1 MKKYIF
7 GLMAVAAAM
16 FMASCS
22 ADEGTEPGGDSKAY
36 VMTNTYSVAPPL
48 DADADFKVRVST
60 NSATESAYILLEK
73 HAEYTGSP
81 RAKAILADWDS
92 YRGKFVKVY
101 PNEYRRALKE
111 LAAAKQQQKEIA

>member
-1 MKKYIF
+1 
-7 GLMAVAAAM
+7 MAVAAAM
-16 FMASCS
+16 FMTSCS

-73 HAEYTGSP
+73 HADYSKHIAEMG
-81 RAKAILADWDS
+81 KDADND
-92 YRGKFVKVY
+92 
-101 PNEYRRALKE
+101 
-111 LAAAKQQQKEIA
+111 